1 MTGLSTAV
9 LKGDEA
15 AEVEAMAAAERSRCK
30 LAVAQAAEVEIG
42 AGLPEAEATVRSCRT
57 AVEKAARAVCA
68 EAYRELREEIAVL
81 EDQTERLRRRSR
93 ELAAVA
99 DYPPARWQP
108 HLRTLLEGPEA
119 SIEQTEAE
127 VA

>member
-1 MTGLSTAV
+1 MKTSAFEQRVASVRRFNRLYTQQIGVLDEGLLDTRF
-9 LKGDEA
+9 G
-15 AEVEAMAAAERSRCK
+15 
-30 LAVAQAAEVEIG
+30 
-42 AGLPEAEATVRSCRT
+42 
-57 AVEKAARAVCA
+57 
-68 EAYRELREEIAVL
+68 VL
-81 EDQTERLRRRSR
+81 EQRPKVRLRRRSR